1 MAPRMA
7 ALGEAVDPF
16 AAAPATHTAPM
27 AQPSGPMRQQLL
39 DGSEPEL
46 ALGLPRRKP
55 EWLLPVVVGLLALVV
70 GGAVTLVVMTH

>member
-1 MAPRMA
+1 MAPRVA

-16 AAAPATHTAPM
+16 AAPPSTGTAPM
-27 AQPSGPMRQQLL
+27 AQLPSAPLQQRL
-39 DGSEPEL
+39 DASEPEV